1 MNDEN
6 VIDGLSTKGTIDVI
20 SMTALPVLLV
30 LGVRYPGTWL
40 EVLGNLVSSFYYG
53 TWYQLYIQVMELK
66 EMIGGPQQH
75 ATWRAKKWC

>member
-20 SMTALPVLLV
+20 SMTALPVLLA
-30 LGVRYPGTWL
+30 LGVRYPGTRYL
-40 EVLGNLVSSFYYG
+40 VPGNLVSHFYYG

-66 EMIGGPQQH
+66 EMIGGP
-75 ATWRAKKWC
+75 